1 MIQHRQRAARTVRCS
16 PKLQTLYAHIE
27 SRTADSTRVLPREA
41 EEDLPR
47 SRIGQGIR
55 QHALEPNA
63 RYIGGPQELT
73 GGQAMRGEGAKSD
86 RLWWRHL
93 SQAP

>member
-1 MIQHRQRAARTVRCS
+1 
-16 PKLQTLYAHIE
+16 
-27 SRTADSTRVLPREA
+27 
-41 EEDLPR
+41 
-47 SRIGQGIR
+47 
-55 QHALEPNA
+55 
-63 RYIGGPQELT
+63 LT